1 MKTEIL
7 TTLETPRTTTAKLT
21 AFEMKDRL
29 WSIPTIKEVHQF
41 WVDETLGIHDDWPD
55 EWLPKW
61 LLDEEIR
68 RPRQPLEAYRQ
79 MQRDRNANGGAKAK
93 ELCLKRLKPRLR

>member
-1 MKTEIL
+1 
-7 TTLETPRTTTAKLT
+7 
-21 AFEMKDRL
+21 MKDRL

-61 LLDEEIR
+61 LQLDFKKYGGLGQPLGVSTNAKRPKREWWRRR
-68 RPRQPLEAYRQ
+68 RP
-79 MQRDRNANGGAKAK
+79 KS
-93 ELCLKRLKPRLR
+93 CV